1 MEQIS
6 KANGTRRSNYVA
18 KVLPDWKYNA
28 TARDPEDMSE
38 DSEELPRP
46 KGKADAKEKAA
57 KRLPRRLA
65 PSLEGCR
72 WTTWSHVSRPF
83 TPNNEVG
90 TLMPLQFNLWEEK
103 RIFSPNRSWPT
114 RPKNPKVA
122 AAPQFYDQ
130 QREGLPFWKAVT
142 WKHQGQIFSDPP
154 PFKKRP
160 RSAAQRRA
168 AGRRAAGRLFEMF
181 TSRGQCLKG
190 AACNFAHGK
199 EELQSMPV
207 EARTPVGRRKAW
219 KAGMEAA
226 MKIKVQSPSDAISQ
240 MQLLQMKMNQL
251 ESLSMHLAVL
261 HPPPGLEVP
270 PMARSVD
277 GCTVSADGD
286 VRSVASSFSS
296 SSPVDEPGSEGV
308 SPLSQRSYVFW
319 L

>member
-1 MEQIS
+1 M
-6 KANGTRRSNYVA
+6 A

-160 RSAAQRRA
+160 RSAAQRRVA
-168 AGRRAAGRLFEMF
+168 ALEEERPSSAQGKAVHPNARR
-181 TSRGQCLKG
+181 
-190 AACNFAHGK
+190 
-199 EELQSMPV
+199 
-207 EARTPVGRRKAW
+207 
-219 KAGMEAA
+219 
-226 MKIKVQSPSDAISQ
+226 
-240 MQLLQMKMNQL
+240 
-251 ESLSMHLAVL
+251 ESLDLNAQ
-261 HPPPGLEVP
+261 
-270 PMARSVD
+270 
-277 GCTVSADGD
+277 VSGFE
-286 VRSVASSFSS
+286 RLISI
-296 SSPVDEPGSEGV
+296 E
-308 SPLSQRSYVFW
+308 SQ
-319 L
+319 

>member
-1 MEQIS
+1 MPRERLLPAQKQHSLAGRRLSHSSLGSGKTRPVAGEEVPWVVLMEQIS

-160 RSAAQRRA
+160 RSAAQRRVA
-168 AGRRAAGRLFEMF
+168 ALEEERPSSAQGKAVHPNARR
-181 TSRGQCLKG
+181 
-190 AACNFAHGK
+190 
-199 EELQSMPV
+199 
-207 EARTPVGRRKAW
+207 
-219 KAGMEAA
+219 
-226 MKIKVQSPSDAISQ
+226 
-240 MQLLQMKMNQL
+240 
-251 ESLSMHLAVL
+251 ESLDLNAQ
-261 HPPPGLEVP
+261 
-270 PMARSVD
+270 
-277 GCTVSADGD
+277 VSGFE
-286 VRSVASSFSS
+286 RLISI
-296 SSPVDEPGSEGV
+296 E
-308 SPLSQRSYVFW
+308 SQ
-319 L
+319 